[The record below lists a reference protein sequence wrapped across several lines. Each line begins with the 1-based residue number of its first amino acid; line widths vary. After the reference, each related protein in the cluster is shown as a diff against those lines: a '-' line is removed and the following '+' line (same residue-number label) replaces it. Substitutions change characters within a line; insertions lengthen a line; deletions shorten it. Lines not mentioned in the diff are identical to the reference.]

1 MTYKKNDNII
11 AEIFASIIATV
22 AGLIIF
28 ISNLGFE
35 NYGLV
40 IILTVIL
47 SYFLIYAP
55 YMVATIISKKTSTE
69 WYTSKSFLLLI
80 CIIILVIAG
89 EINIYWDTMIFPL
102 FVLLGGSSLVV
113 SLAILNKYQS

>member
-1 MTYKKNDNII
+1 MTYKKNNII
-11 AEIFASIIATV
+11 PEIFASIMATV
-22 AGLIIF
+22 AGLLIY
-28 ISNLGFE
+28 ISHLGFE

-40 IILTVIL
+40 IIQTVFL

-55 YMVATIISKKTSTE
+55 NMVAATISKQSYTV

-89 EINIYWDTMIFPL
+89 EINIYLDTMIFPL
-102 FVLLGGSSLVV
+102 FSFAWGMVH
-113 SLAILNKYQS
+113 